1 MDDYL
6 DKNMEEDAV
15 EAILAESEGR
25 ARLNGLITRSNINSK
40 HDSGFSG
47 DFDEEQWLAMSENE
61 ENVELSNK
69 TINNE
74 TFQDNQEIVDDVLSD
89 GHVADIESETEIA
102 ENDDNCILSAD
113 DNEEVRQNIARMRI
127 SSLPAPTPE
136 NLTDDVLESS
146 VEIHLSSLSDS
157 DNSDRRSTRSSNKG
171 SISDCKCKQSSQENV
186 ILTPN
191 KRSKKRY
198 SRQHSGK
205 RKSLFNSNASLPE
218 FNTQLSDAPIKKTDR
233 LRRSKSFY
241 DAADQKLKR
250 NSQYYDMANNSI
262 ECDNRTRYGSSES
275 CHLPRRMRR
284 TRSFLSSIER
294 SPVKRKISLNEYII
308 VGRFSQN
315 DISGSSCASEC
326 KAAV

>member
-1 MDDYL
+1 MDHYL

-136 NLTDDVLESS
+136 NLADDVLESS

-157 DNSDRRSTRSSNKG
+157 DNSDCRSTRSSNKG

-186 ILTPN
+186 VLTRT

-250 NSQYYDMANNSI
+250 NSHYYDMANNSL
-262 ECDNRTRYGSSES
+262 ECENRKKYGSSES
-275 CHLPRRMRR
+275 CHLPRRLRR
-284 TRSFLSSIER
+284 SPSFLSSIER